1 MSKRLIQVCAV
12 FSLYAVPV
20 SSIAQDN
27 AHGVTQQCLF
37 YGTNPSICDCATD
50 TLSQQLPTDTFA
62 IYNDIGLLA
71 IPLIENGADMGDAYD
86 SAIAE
91 TAIRRGI
98 GYLVAMQTNNAAGQ
112 AHRDAISSCTE

>member
-20 SSIAQDN
+20 SSTAQED

-37 YGTNPSICDCATD
+37 LGTNATICDCATEA
-50 TLSQQLPTDTFA
+50 LSQQLPTDAFA
-62 IYNDIGLLA
+62 VYNDIGLLA
-71 IPLIENGADMGDAYD
+71 IPLIENGTDMGDAYD

-91 TAIRRGI
+91 TAIRLGI
-98 GYLVAMQTNNAAGQ
+98 GYLVALQTSNAAGR
-112 AHRDAISSCTE
+112 AHRDAISSCTH